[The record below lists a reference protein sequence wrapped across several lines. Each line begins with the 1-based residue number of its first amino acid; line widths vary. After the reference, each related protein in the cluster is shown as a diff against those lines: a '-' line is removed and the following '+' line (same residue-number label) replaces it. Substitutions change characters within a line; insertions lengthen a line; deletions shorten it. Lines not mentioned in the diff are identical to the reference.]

1 VPVKASIAFKSSFP
15 LVILL
20 QVKFGISAVTNFLK
34 IGAAAAVPLLGPAN
48 TVFALWLIKDIV
60 VSKVPD

>member
-20 QVKFGISAVTNFLK
+20 HAKLGISSATSFLK
-34 IGAAAAVPLLGPAN
+34 VGAAVAVPLLGPAN
-48 TVFALWLIKDIV
+48 TVFTL
-60 VSKVPD
+60 